1 MHKLF
6 VLYKLKLFTFLNFT
20 LFISEKNIVNLKHNF
35 GIEGSQVELL
45 NKIQSFR
52 IYNKFKVT
60 KQRKW
65 KRLNSEKQF

>member
-35 GIEGSQVELL
+35 GIEGSQEVVKSSSKTLCNL
-45 NKIQSFR
+45 K
-52 IYNKFKVT
+52 
-60 KQRKW
+60 
-65 KRLNSEKQF
+65 